1 MNDNRISQYL
11 QGRQAFAILTG
22 EIDREA
28 QKAAIRDGYK
38 ALHSLRAD
46 NMSIRDIMAATG
58 LSKGKVEKDTRAA
71 EYMTLFPK
79 VDPVVVVKACNV
91 GTAAQL
97 RKATADAKTAAKG
110 LAGIVSDANAEAR
123 EKRAARGSVSQV
135 EKGEKVSKGEKDPRR
150 TVTLA
155 TLADWIQS
163 RQNLKASDIAYLDAI
178 IAACEEQKVKARNN
192 RAA

>member
-1 MNDNRISQYL
+1 MNDNRIAQYL

-46 NMSIRDIMAATG
+46 NMSIRDIQAATG
-58 LSKGKVEKDTRAA
+58 LSKGKVEKDCRAA

-79 VDPVVVVKACNV
+79 IDPVTVVKACNV
-91 GTAAQL
+91 GTASQL

-110 LAGIVSDANAEAR
+110 LAGIVSDANKEAR
-123 EKRAARGSVSQV
+123 EKRAARTAGDP
-135 EKGEKVSKGEKDPRR
+135 EKGKGKGKPQTQRV
-150 TVTLA
+150 VTWA
-155 TLADWIQS
+155 TLPEAIRTLS
-163 RQNLKASDIAYLDAI
+163 RNPEN
-178 IAACEEQKVKARNN
+178 IAAVDAAIAALQEIRTEMRNN
-192 RAA
+192 KAA